1 MSDKILRV
9 LHVVRKMDMGG
20 VQSMIMS
27 YYRHIDRTKVQFDFA
42 VQDTN
47 PGLFDEEILSMGGK
61 IYIINP
67 VKKLFAYRKDLKK
80 VIKQNKYTIV
90 HIHQNFANVHGIIV
104 AFFAGVKN
112 IISHSHS
119 NYDEKSFV
127 KKIIKKFLTGIIN
140 KLANH
145 KYACSKTAA
154 IWLYGKKAVEKNK
167 TVIIKNAI
175 STEDYKFNAETR
187 RKKRE
192 ELGLSEKVVIG
203 HTGSFAEGKNH
214 SFLIDIFNEI
224 YKTNE
229 NVHMIFMGKGSI
241 EEDMKNKAKSLN
253 LENNISFLGVRTDVN
268 EILNAVDIFV
278 FPSKFEG
285 LGIVLIEAQASG
297 LKCVMSDLVPQEA
310 AVTDLVSVVSLDKS
324 AEEWARCVLKE
335 LELSGDRRDMS
346 EIIADN
352 GYDISK
358 EALKLQ
364 DEYLKMSN
372 VL

>member
-1 MSDKILRV
+1 MKKINVFVSSSQIELENEREIVAEVVNSINLQPV
-9 LHVVRKMDMGG
+9 LFELNSALSSAPNRAFLKDVANCDIFVLILWK
-20 VQSMIMS
+20 SFS
-27 YYRHIDRTKVQFDFA
+27 KA
-42 VQDTN
+42 VQ
-47 PGLFDEEILSMGGK
+47 EE
-61 IYIINP
+61 Y
-67 VKKLFAYRKDLKK
+67 
-80 VIKQNKYTIV
+80 
-90 HIHQNFANVHGIIV
+90 
-104 AFFAGVKN
+104 
-112 IISHSHS
+112 
-119 NYDEKSFV
+119 
-127 KKIIKKFLTGIIN
+127 
-140 KLANH
+140 
-145 KYACSKTAA
+145 
-154 IWLYGKKAVEKNK
+154 KKAVEKNK

-324 AEEWARCVLKE
+324 AEEWANCVLKE
-335 LELSGDRRDMS
+335 IETSGERGDMS
-346 EIIADN
+346 KIISDQ

-364 DEYLKMSN
+364 NEYLKMSN